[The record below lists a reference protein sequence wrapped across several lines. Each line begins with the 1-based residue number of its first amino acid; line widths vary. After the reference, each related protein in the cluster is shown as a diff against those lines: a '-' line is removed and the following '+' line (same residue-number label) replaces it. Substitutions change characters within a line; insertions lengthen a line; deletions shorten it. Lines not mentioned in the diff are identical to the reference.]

1 MVQDDVALGKLE
13 KVRLRSG
20 KMFGCS
26 PKQHFCP
33 FLGEIM
39 EIGGWNCDFLKHDEQ
54 IQEGGTSFHHIL
66 RCEEDWPSS
75 PHL

>member
-1 MVQDDVALGKLE
+1 MDVLLNSIF
-13 KVRLRSG
+13 V
-20 KMFGCS
+20 
-26 PKQHFCP
+26 P

-39 EIGGWNCDFLKHDEQ
+39 EIRGWNCDFLKHDEQ
-54 IQEGGTSFHHIL
+54 IQEGGTSLHHIL